1 MSDISTE
8 LNAIMNARYG
18 KDVRRSIHDSIY
30 KIDENLTVAG
40 LNTALFEEFKDG
52 LIKKS
57 EWSSA
62 TFSSDNATWI
72 SNKKYPAGFVKSIT
86 VHTLGKGTNKCTAYI
101 YEDNGDG
108 TATLTFTNS
117 ASGNGDVKIPI
128 NYFVSSSY
136 YYIGINAP
144 SSAFAIK
151 DEGIYVTA
159 APSTSVIRPDSFPYK
174 YYHAYEVTMSAV
186 NESIYKYFMNKKH
199 GVEAVGDQTIDFAST
214 DYQNKTVLDLPLNRI
229 FKIANGKKRNG
240 FPIEDKHSTLIKLS
254 PNFSDSTLT
263 GYCLYLYAAILNNKN
278 DTRLYYAYAVN
289 DQRVDNLKWIEV
301 GDADK
306 KHGVADKRGIKSLGL
321 TSDNLS
327 IVFIGDSIVEGYGS
341 SDYNGGATGS
351 SGHLIQNNVK
361 TWYRNT
367 GNKCWA
373 NKMIKYLTETF
384 NNVRAC
390 NNGIGGLTSEQLYD
404 NLETLTVDDY
414 GSRADVVILSIGTN
428 DRNKKDKISSI
439 VTPIQNSIEWLIN
452 KGIQPIVLT
461 NTPIVNAQK
470 GNNAETIQSSIL
482 TACMNENVEC
492 YDLLSRMKYYLWE
505 HDIPI
510 EASDDQ
516 SKVMHDDLHP
526 SDMGYEIMFEIIKTL
541 LIV

>member
-30 KIDENLTVAG
+30 KIDENLTVSR
-40 LNTALFEEFKDG
+40 LKTALFEEFKDG

-62 TFSSDNATWI
+62 TFSSDSGTWI
-72 SNKKYPAGFVKSIT
+72 SNKKYPGGFVKSIT
-86 VHTLGKGTNKCTAYI
+86 VHTLGSGTKKYTAYI

-117 ASGNGDVKIPI
+117 ASGNGDIKIPI

-144 SSAFAIK
+144 SSAYAIK
-151 DEGIYVTA
+151 GDGIYSVA
-159 APSTSVIRPDSFPYK
+159 ATTEKVIRPDSFSQK
-174 YYHAYEVTMSAV
+174 YYHAYEVTMSAA
-186 NESIYKYFMNKKH
+186 NESIYKYFINKKY
-199 GVEAVGDQTIDFAST
+199 GVETVGEQVIDFAST

-254 PNFSDSTLT
+254 PNFSDSTST
-263 GYCLYLYAAILNNKN
+263 GYCLYLYAAILNNKY
-278 DTRLYYAYAVN
+278 DTRLYYAYAIDN
-289 DQRVDNLKWIEV
+289 QTVDNLKWREIV
-301 GDADK
+301 YDK
-306 KHGVADKRGIKSLGL
+306 RTTNPKRGIKSLGL
-321 TSDNLS
+321 TSDILS

-341 SDYNGGATGS
+341 SDYNGGADGS

-404 NLETLTVDDY
+404 NLETLTVDDH
-414 GSRADVVILSIGTN
+414 GNRADVVILSIGTN
-428 DRNKKDKISSI
+428 DRYKDKISSI

-452 KGIQPIVLT
+452 KGIQPIILT
-461 NTPIVNAQK
+461 NTPIVNAKK

-482 TACMNENVEC
+482 TACINENVEC

-510 EASDDQ
+510 EASTDQ

-526 SDMGYEIMFEIIKTL
+526 SDMGYEIMFEIIKSL